1 MKFFESIPPVEEM
14 TPELKKAYTQT
25 SLVRK
30 ISMFI
35 GFTIAVV
42 VFVAFSVGYLKEGI
56 GRFFQEFFN
65 IILYSMVLGGIF
77 HGWLHCEFFV
87 RHVKRKV
94 LFPIRLVPYFLVY
107 IFGWLPGSI
116 FLIIDLI
123 LFIKKKPLVY
133 PFEFEHI
140 CRLEKVEQELE
151 AVERKHNNDMDKL
164 RGLKQ
169 MYDNGVITQE
179 EFESKKAE
187 LLERI

>member
-1 MKFFESIPPVEEM
+1 MAIFESIPSVEEM

-25 SLVRK
+25 NLVRK

-35 GFTIAVV
+35 GLAIVAIMLFVYTGITFRNSDLNFIEKILTILV
-42 VFVAFSVGYLKEGI
+42 ET
-56 GRFFQEFFN
+56 
-65 IILYSMVLGGIF
+65 MVTGGIF
-77 HGWLHCEFFV
+77 HGWLHCEFLV
-87 RHVKRKV
+87 RHIKREV
-94 LFPIRLVPYFLVY
+94 MFPFRLIPYFLVY

-123 LFIKKKPLVY
+123 LFIKKKTLVY

-151 AVERKHNNDMDKL
+151 AEAHKHDNDMDKL

-169 MYDNGVITQE
+169 MYDNGVITEE